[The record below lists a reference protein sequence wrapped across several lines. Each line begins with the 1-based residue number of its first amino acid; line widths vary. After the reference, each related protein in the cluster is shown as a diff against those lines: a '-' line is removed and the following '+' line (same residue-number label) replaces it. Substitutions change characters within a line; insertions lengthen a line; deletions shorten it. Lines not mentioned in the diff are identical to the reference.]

1 MKHKH
6 IYLFFLALAA
16 FQSSV
21 SAERVAFFYALEQ
34 DLTAFEQLAGPPLTS
49 KKNGESNVHT
59 YLVGKHRVYASKMGS
74 GSVQTA
80 VSTQALLSVNRCDL
94 VISCGPAGGLG
105 EGLEIGNW
113 VVANRMVAYQKGIFD
128 STGFSLTSSS
138 EVDLADPNLID
149 LLPQKLP
156 KADIASGEIFIA
168 SDSYR
173 RELNSLS
180 GCSLVEMNLFG
191 LAMTMRH
198 HDLSG
203 IHFRIISDFANA
215 NASADF
221 RSFTDSYDGKGGI
234 LVHQFISNLPSSGLS
249 PIEYPNLRRLL
260 E

>member
-1 MKHKH
+1 MKHK
-6 IYLFFLALAA
+6 IIISLFLFLAA
-16 FQSSV
+16 FQSPL
-21 SAERVAFFYALEQ
+21 SAERVAFFYALNQ
-34 DLTAFEQLAGPPLTS
+34 DLVTFEQLAGPPVTS
-49 KKNGESNVHT
+49 KKIGESTIHS
-59 YLVGKHRVYASKMGS
+59 YLVGKHRVYAAKMGS
-74 GSVQTA
+74 GCVQTA
-80 VSTQALLSVNRCDL
+80 VSAQALLSLNRCDL
-94 VISCGPAGGLG
+94 VVSTGPAGGLE

-234 LVHQFISNLPSSGLS
+234 LVHQFISNLPSSGQS